1 MAKVY
6 NVRQGADDIPVACLV
21 CLLEA
26 FHQYTPYDL
35 QVEESTQMM
44 MFALINQAAP
54 NIRKILQSLERL
66 GGKHIRELVV
76 AKKKVYNKRE
86 MKEQKGKK
94 QV

>member
-6 NVRQGADDIPVACLV
+6 NVRQGADDIPAACLV

-66 GGKHIRELVV
+66 GGKYIRELGV
-76 AKKKVYNKRE
+76 AEEKRFTLRGRWRNRRKKSR
-86 MKEQKGKK
+86 
-94 QV
+94 